1 MIIMKKINLKQA
13 EKDISNVF
21 DKIDA
26 IELYNQKKVIDTFR
40 ENRVES
46 RHFNPSSGYG
56 YGDISRDKLDSLFA
70 DVLGAQSAFVRP
82 HFASATHALTL
93 SLRALLSPGDT
104 ILSIT
109 GKPYDTIATAIG
121 LSGKYENTLIKRG
134 VRYSE
139 ISLLKSGKI
148 DYVSLEKALTEKKIN
163 LIFMQRSR
171 GYEWRRSLRI
181 QDIKK
186 AAEAVSR
193 ISPDTIVYVDN
204 CYGEFTQRTEPTDA
218 GADIAVGSLIKNAGG
233 GLAPTGAY
241 IAGKKKYVDLIKEF
255 FTSPGTGGEIGSYE
269 STYRPFF
276 QGLFMAPHT
285 VAQALKGAV
294 LFAYCYE
301 KLGYGV
307 MPGALDERCD
317 ITQSIKLSSEREV
330 VEFCKS
336 IQKNSPV
343 DAHVVPEAWDM
354 PGYTDKVIMAA
365 GTFVQGA
372 SIELSAD
379 APIREPYIVYMQGG
393 LTYSHL
399 KIALKDTLESIGV
412 SVE

>member
-1 MIIMKKINLKQA
+1 MKKINIKQA
-13 EKDISNVF
+13 EKDISDIF
-21 DKIDA
+21 YKIDS
-26 IELYNQKKVIDTFR
+26 IELCNQKKVIDAFR
-40 ENRVES
+40 KNRVES
-46 RHFNPSSGYG
+46 RHFNQSSGYG
-56 YGDISRDKLDSLFA
+56 YGDMSRDKLDAVFA
-70 DVLGAQSAFVRP
+70 DVFGAQSAFVRP

-93 SLRALLSPGDT
+93 SLRALLAPEDT

-121 LSGKYENTLIKRG
+121 LSGEHKNTLIERG
-134 VRYSE
+134 VHYSE
-139 ISLLKSGKI
+139 IPLLQSGKI
-148 DYVSLEKALTEKKIN
+148 DYMALEKALKEQKVK

-171 GYEWRRSLRI
+171 GYEWRKSLSTE
-181 QDIKK
+181 DIKK
-186 AAEAVSR
+186 AVDVARR
-193 ISPDTIVYVDN
+193 ISPNTIVYVDN
-204 CYGEFTQRTEPTDA
+204 CYGEFTQETEPTDI
-218 GADIAVGSLIKNAGG
+218 GADVAVGSLIKNAGG
-233 GLAPTGAY
+233 GIAPTGAY
-241 IAGKKKYVDLIKEF
+241 IAGKKEYVNLIKEF

-269 STYRPFF
+269 ASYRPFF

-294 LFAYCYE
+294 LFSYCYE
-301 KLGYGV
+301 KLGFEV
-307 MPGALDERCD
+307 MPGPLDERCD
-317 ITQSIKLSSEREV
+317 ITQSIKLSQESEV
-330 VEFCKS
+330 VGFCKS

-343 DAHVVPEAWDM
+343 DAHVVPEPWDM

-412 SVE
+412 LVE

>member
-1 MIIMKKINLKQA
+1 MKKINLKQA
-13 EKDISNVF
+13 EKDISHIF
-21 DKIDA
+21 DKIDD
-26 IELYNQKKVIDTFR
+26 IELHNQKKIIDAFR
-40 ENRVES
+40 KNRVES
-46 RHFNPSSGYG
+46 RHFNPSTGYG
-56 YGDISRDKLDSLFA
+56 YGDVSRDKLDAVFA
-70 DVLGAQSAFVRP
+70 NVFGAQSAFVRP

-121 LSGKYENTLIKRG
+121 LSGKYKNTLIERG
-134 VRYSE
+134 VHYSE
-139 ISLLKSGKI
+139 IPLLQSGEI
-148 DYVSLEKALTEKKIN
+148 DYLALEKALKEKKIK
-163 LIFMQRSR
+163 LLFMQRSR
-171 GYEWRRSLRI
+171 GYEWRKSLSAE
-181 QDIKK
+181 DIRK
-186 AAEAVSR
+186 AADIVAK
-193 ISPDTIVYVDN
+193 ISPDTIIYVDN
-204 CYGEFTQRTEPTDA
+204 CYGEFTQEMEPTDV

-233 GLAPTGAY
+233 GIAPTGAY
-241 IAGKKKYVDLIKEF
+241 IVGKKHYVDIVKEF

-269 STYRPFF
+269 ASYRPFF

-301 KLGYGV
+301 KIGFDV
-307 MPGALDERCD
+307 MPCALDERYD
-317 ITQSIKLSSEREV
+317 ITQSIKLSKESEV
-330 VEFCKS
+330 VEFCRS

-343 DAHVVPEAWDM
+343 DAHVIPEPWDM

-399 KIALKDTLESIGV
+399 KIALQDTLQSIGIV
-412 SVE
+412 VE